1 MLFSVLFWSFFKL
14 ETVNAAKQK
23 VLQTQIQANRWGLFF
38 KRQIL
43 QGRSQDFSRG
53 RGHTVSKWGYSPD
66 CHYGQDIVI
75 AFSPP
80 VVGWLV
86 KKALQ
91 KGGSRAPQDPP
102 GYALVLHQES
112 MEWSIPNWT
121 KHCPKTELC
130 KTRCL
135 TTAAETS
142 KQTHM
147 KLNLYQWSKKLG
159 IDRAICGKR
168 FPRCRGA
175 RKHGQ
180 RIWTSEAADK
190 SLKRKKTFPR
200 ELIFEFNYACKDQK

>member
-1 MLFSVLFWSFFKL
+1 MLQSRRFCKLRYKQTGEDYFSSD
-14 ETVNAAKQK
+14 
-23 VLQTQIQANRWGLFF
+23 RSCRGLASIF
-38 KRQIL
+38 
-43 QGRSQDFSRG
+43 QGG
-53 RGHTVSKWGYSPD
+53 GGHTVSKWGYSPD
-66 CHYGQDIVI
+66 CHYGQDIVM

-80 VVGWLV
+80 VVGCLV
-86 KKALQ
+86 KKGLQ

-112 MEWSIPNWT
+112 MELSIPNWT
-121 KHCPKTELC
+121 KHRPKTELC

-147 KLNLYQWSKKLG
+147 KLNLYQWSKKLS

-180 RIWTSEAADK
+180 QIWTSEATNL
-190 SLKRKKTFPR
+190 LKGKRLFQENLYNHNVTILFR
-200 ELIFEFNYACKDQK
+200 

>member
-1 MLFSVLFWSFFKL
+1 M
-14 ETVNAAKQK
+14 
-23 VLQTQIQANRWGLFF
+23 
-38 KRQIL
+38 
-43 QGRSQDFSRG
+43 
-53 RGHTVSKWGYSPD
+53 
-66 CHYGQDIVI
+66 

-80 VVGWLV
+80 VVGCLV
-86 KKALQ
+86 KKTLQ

-102 GYALVLHQES
+102 GYAFVLHQES

-121 KHCPKTELC
+121 KHCPKTELRC

-147 KLNLYQWSKKLG
+147 KLNIYQWSKKLS
-159 IDRAICGKR
+159 IDRAICKR

-180 RIWTSEAADK
+180 QIWTSEATN
-190 SLKRKKTFPR
+190 LFKRKRLFPGNLYLSSTMLTRTKSNKKKREKHRIVSKDTKTFKDYHIKLPIVPKYR
-200 ELIFEFNYACKDQK
+200 ISVLVYSFHCLIFSHSF